1 MAYVAG
7 ASYVAGKGITA
18 GQWALLDVIRGIIAT
33 YASTGRKYCFPSQQT
48 LLEKLDTF
56 HGIAICRKTLNNWL
70 RKLERAKLIYRK
82 RRLTRGLFRST
93 AYYLLDRG
101 GYGLVKAKKI
111 IGQAKRLASVFP
123 KRVQKV
129 THDRHTTKCHDSGG
143 RPQKKAAPAPVETKR
158 CEASDL
164 RKDLSAP
171 AASTRPEDGKE
182 RPASMVE
189 CMEKVLGLDRARL
202 LRKTRPFLE

>member
-7 ASYVAGKGITA
+7 GSYVAGKGITE
-18 GQWALLDVIRGIIAT
+18 GQWALVDVIRGIIKT
-33 YASTGRKYCFPSQQT
+33 YASTGRKYCFPSQKT

-56 HGIAICRKTLNNWL
+56 HGIVICRKTLNNWL
-70 RKLERAKLIYRK
+70 RALERARLIHRQ

-111 IGQAKRLASVFP
+111 IGRSKRLALVFP

-143 RPQKKAAPAPVETKR
+143 RPEKKAAPAPVETKR

-164 RKDLSAP
+164 NKDLSAP
-171 AASTRPEDGKE
+171 AASIGPKEGEE
-182 RPASMVE
+182 RPPSMLE
-189 CMEKVLGLDRARL
+189 CMEKVFSLEKARL
-202 LRKTRPFLE
+202 LRKAKPFSV